1 VHRPRQND
9 HHHFLENVMIRTSR
23 LALVVLVAS
32 AALGACRKKP
42 EVAPAPTPPPI
53 NQDSIDA
60 ANRAR
65 DAAAAAARARQD
77 SINAANARAAEEE
90 RLRREREAAA
100 RAEAVRAI
108 TAPIYF
114 DYDQAEITADSR
126 AILDAKLPLLTA
138 NTGLRIRIGG
148 HTDSRGSDEYNMA
161 LGQRR
166 AAAAKR
172 YLTGRGI
179 ADNRID
185 IVSFGEERPVAMG
198 SDEGS
203 YSQNRRDEFEIT
215 AGGDNIMPPR

>member
-1 VHRPRQND
+1 MIINT
-9 HHHFLENVMIRTSR
+9 FWENVMIRTSR
-23 LALVVLVAS
+23 LALVALLTSV
-32 AALGACRKKP
+32 ALGACRRKP
-42 EVAPAPTPPPI
+42 EVVPEPTPPPV

-65 DAAAAAARARQD
+65 EAAAAAAAARARQD

-90 RLRREREAAA
+90 RMRREAEAAA
-100 RAEAVRAI
+100 RAEAMRAI
-108 TAPIYF
+108 SAPIYF
-114 DYDQAEITADSR
+114 DYDQAEITAESR
-126 AILDAKLPLLTA
+126 SVLDAKLPLMNA
-138 NTGLRIRIGG
+138 NAGLRIRITG

-179 ADNRID
+179 ADSRID
-185 IVSFGEERPVAMG
+185 IVSLGEERPVAMG
-198 SDEGS
+198 TDEGS

-215 AGGDNIMPPR
+215 AGGDNIVIPR